1 MDGEHQKSPSDKWSA
16 FSDSEL
22 SSRHLSPDEKE
33 HRGSNCVLT
42 MANMFMMYLGITFM
56 SLPKSISK
64 VGICGAI
71 IGFTYTVVINLYGI
85 YLLLKARNRFKNERI
100 SDICELSVKLY
111 GEWTR
116 PWVSLLVVAITAM
129 YLICFVIFFG
139 TEIDQLLCQTFKV
152 AQCGNNIKYTLLV
165 RLNAFIVLASIP

>member
-1 MDGEHQKSPSDKWSA
+1 M
-16 FSDSEL
+16 
-22 SSRHLSPDEKE
+22 
-33 HRGSNCVLT
+33 
-42 MANMFMMYLGITFM
+42 GIY
-56 SLPKSISK
+56 
-64 VGICGAI
+64 GAV
-71 IGFTYTVVINLYGI
+71 IGFSYTFLINLYGI
-85 YLLLKARNRFKNERI
+85 YLLLKARNIFKNERI

-152 AQCGNNIKYTLLV
+152 AQCGNNIKYTLYAQLLLLPGV
-165 RLNAFIVLASIP
+165 FQKKLRNVGILSFIVLIFTSIAVGLIF